1 MLSLKVL
8 TNKVLFIK
16 VIKKTV
22 FIGFNN
28 LWLQLILIF
37 IVRNTFY
44 AFLKKKDFWT
54 LFNTQHVL
62 TISILKSTCSC

>member
-44 AFLKKKDFWT
+44 AFLKKKIFELYLTLNMFW
-54 LFNTQHVL
+54 LYQ
-62 TISILKSTCSC
+62 S